1 MTEPESK
8 PYEEEFP
15 KRFVVEFQRLNFKL
29 SAALSKEG
37 EPIESAPEKAENV
50 SHQIGEENPSTF
62 HVHILFFWIVRHC
75 LKIGSCT
82 SCTQVV
88 M

>member
-50 SHQIGEENPSTF
+50 SHQIGE
-62 HVHILFFWIVRHC
+62 
-75 LKIGSCT
+75 
-82 SCTQVV
+82 
-88 M
+88 